1 MAIAAFG
8 LQCELLRQLVLSV
21 TSNIQLQAMLM
32 NDPSPYQSSEMTPQS
47 HLRPTGGGEAI
58 GEGQIALAWFL
69 FVVVATIGGAV
80 AGAIGGMV
88 IGAVLGGAGQ
98 SMQTI
103 QVASAFAGF
112 FAGLPV
118 SWLTFRWQVRR
129 LLAKAS
135 ALSVQQL

>member
-1 MAIAAFG
+1 
-8 LQCELLRQLVLSV
+8 
-21 TSNIQLQAMLM
+21 M
-32 NDPSPYQSSEMTPQS
+32 NEPSPYQSSEMTPQNEVLLTDS
-47 HLRPTGGGEAI
+47 GYSI

-80 AGAIGGMV
+80 AGAFAGAFIGG
-88 IGAVLGGAGQ
+88 VLGGIGQ
-98 SMQTI
+98 PTQAI
-103 QVASAFAGF
+103 RIVSALAGF

-135 ALSVQQL
+135 ATSN